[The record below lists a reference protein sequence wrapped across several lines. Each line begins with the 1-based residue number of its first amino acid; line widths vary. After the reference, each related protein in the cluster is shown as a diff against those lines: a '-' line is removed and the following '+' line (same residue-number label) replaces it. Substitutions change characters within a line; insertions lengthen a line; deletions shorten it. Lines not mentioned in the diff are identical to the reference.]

1 MYSKF
6 WYFDSFYFILC
17 NPAGLKFINYK
28 MKLMF
33 GILID
38 FQYVGRW
45 YEIENFETGY
55 ELEMICITADYG
67 ELSEYATG
75 LIKN

>member
-1 MYSKF
+1 
-6 WYFDSFYFILC
+6 
-17 NPAGLKFINYK
+17 

-33 GILID
+33 DNLID